1 MWSIMRLS
9 SLLICLVIIGTLM
22 AACGGASNPA
32 AGTYKGIYTKFVGDD
47 DDAKVTDEV
56 FSLELKG
63 DGTGIH
69 HRDDLDINVTWTLDG
84 EKFTMQETFMGIKLD
99 YTGTLVNGKLDI
111 FNGDPEDIW
120 SCEYVYEKQ

>member
-1 MWSIMRLS
+1 MRSIMRLS

-56 FSLELKG
+56 FSL
-63 DGTGIH
+63 
-69 HRDDLDINVTWTLDG
+69 DDLDINVTWTLDG